1 MEKNSEQKFIHDLSS
16 PLTVVQGGLDI
27 LLLKIKNGQIT
38 SLDQVVERVEKL
50 IDNSDKVVKLLQER
64 KKSLRDNK

>member
-1 MEKNSEQKFIHDLSS
+1 MIFLATNSRARWVGYSS
-16 PLTVVQGGLDI
+16 
-27 LLLKIKNGQIT
+27 LKIKNGQIT